1 MAGEQHSDR
10 MTSDM
15 EVQMK
20 QRCKIEFLHT
30 EKMEST
36 GIHQHLLNIYGDQ
49 TVDVSTVK
57 AGLCGQCF
65 PSNDV
70 VVAVVKQR
78 VTSAGA
84 DFYEYGEL
92 LFITGENAQLM
103 VVTMLKNSIL

>member
-49 TVDVSTVK
+49 TVDVST
-57 AGLCGQCF
+57 LRWC
-65 PSNDV
+65 V
-70 VVAVVKQR
+70 VHFSTGDSSSGSPLLVQIF
-78 VTSAGA
+78 TSTA
-84 DFYEYGEL
+84 YRL
-92 LFITGENAQLM
+92 LFIIGKNAQLV
-103 VVTMLKNSIL
+103 VVTVLEQSVL

>member
-1 MAGEQHSDR
+1 MASDV
-10 MTSDM
+10 
-15 EVQMK
+15 EVHVK
-20 QRCKIEFLHT
+20 QRCATEFLHM
-30 EKMEST
+30 EKMAPT
-36 GIHQHLLNIYGDQ
+36 DIHQHLLNIYGDQ

-92 LFITGENAQLM
+92 FIAGEKA
-103 VVTMLKNSIL
+103 

>member
-1 MAGEQHSDR
+1 MAAEGQSDR
-10 MTSDM
+10 MTSVM
-15 EVQMK
+15 EVWVK
-20 QRCKIEFLHT
+20 KRCVTVFLHA
-30 EKMEST
+30 EKMAT
-36 GIHQHLLNIYGDQ
+36 IDPHQMLNVYGDQ

-92 LFITGENAQLM
+92 FIAGEKA
-103 VVTMLKNSIL
+103 